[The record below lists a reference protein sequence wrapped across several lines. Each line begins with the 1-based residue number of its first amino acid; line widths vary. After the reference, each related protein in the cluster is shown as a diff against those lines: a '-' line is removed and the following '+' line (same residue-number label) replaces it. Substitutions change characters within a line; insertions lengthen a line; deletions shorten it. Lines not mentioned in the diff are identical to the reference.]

1 MHRLHNTNTNN
12 FGSAVRPMTPPI
24 RPRERTEAIKPA
36 MTPKP
41 SPPEPQEPGHPAFGR
56 FLRFW
61 RGVFSLSQED
71 LAEKLDCSPRHV
83 SRLEN
88 GSSRPSEA
96 MVQQICSALAL
107 GRRDS
112 SHLMVAAGFAP
123 EEASVDFYA
132 PEYRWLRK
140 AMSMNLKALEPYPT
154 ALLDSAGNL
163 AMVNRS
169 WVRFFLNAVSRSRL
183 ESVGN
188 YYEFLFQRDGVGGH
202 ISNWE
207 NALSV
212 ILMTITQ
219 HALFTNKEE
228 DLAVIRRLEKHPY
241 LPADWKQR
249 AASTEPMTSFRL
261 QIQINGKLERFFSVM
276 STVGALGPSEYNS
289 EPNYSI
295 HTLYPENDDFDLE
308 GLQQCEV
315 DHPLLAY

>member
-1 MHRLHNTNTNN
+1 MHQLQHNNC
-12 FGSAVRPMTPPI
+12 SAVRPITP
-24 RPRERTEAIKPA
+24 A
-36 MTPKP
+36 
-41 SPPEPQEPGHPAFGR
+41 PQPVETGHPAFGR

-61 RGVFSLSQED
+61 RGVFNLSQED
-71 LAEKLDCSPRHV
+71 LAERLDCSPRHV

-88 GSSRPSEA
+88 GSSRPSET
-96 MVQQICSALAL
+96 MVRQICSALVL

-112 SHLMVAAGFAP
+112 NHLMVAAGFAP
-123 EEASVDFYA
+123 EEEFLDFHA

-140 AMSMNLKALEPYPT
+140 AMAMNLRALEPYPT

-163 AMVNRS
+163 AMVNHS
-169 WVRFFLNAVSRSRL
+169 WVRFFLNAVPRARL
-183 ESVGN
+183 DQVGN
-188 YYEFLFQRDGVGGH
+188 YYEFLFHRDGVGGH
-202 ISNWE
+202 VSNWE

-228 DLAVIRRLEKHPY
+228 DLEVMRRLEKHPY
-241 LPADWKQR
+241 LPGDWKRR
-249 AASTEPMTSFRL
+249 AAAMEPMTSFRL
-261 QIQINGKLERFFSVM
+261 QITIDGKLERFFSVM

-308 GLQQCEV
+308 GLAEREV